1 MTNTRKILAG
11 AIAAAAF
18 AATAVYAADNTTPGN
33 GWRDCTQGG
42 PGAASAQR
50 GGMGGSYGPGS
61 GHGNSMMDH
70 GGFGTVSPAAMLA
83 GHLAA
88 LKVELKITRE
98 QESAWEKFA
107 INAGKQAATMPVQH
121 EKMRAQMAAKD
132 VSAPERLAQ
141 RTEIAKQHIVN
152 MENMT
157 AAVKDLY
164 TTLSPEQKKIAD
176 DLLVHGSMGG
186 MGHRRGLHS

>member
-1 MTNTRKILAG
+1 M
-11 AIAAAAF
+11 
-18 AATAVYAADNTTPGN
+18 
-33 GWRDCTQGG
+33 
-42 PGAASAQR
+42 
-50 GGMGGSYGPGS
+50 
-61 GHGNSMMDH
+61 
-70 GGFGTVSPAAMLA
+70 PA
-83 GHLAA
+83 
-88 LKVELKITRE
+88 
-98 QESAWEKFA
+98 
-107 INAGKQAATMPVQH
+107 QH

-164 TTLSPEQKKIAD
+164 TTLSPGQKKIAD